1 MTIFELNI
9 FGFTLAPTYYWLMYA
24 ISFLIW
30 YFIFSKRKIY
40 IKDEIDSLF
49 IYIFLWVVLGWRIWY
64 ILFYNLPYYLEN
76 PISMLNVTE
85 WWMSFHGWVIGVILA
100 MIFFAKN
107 KKTSFLKLADE
118 LTTVLPIWLFFW
130 RIWNYINKELLWFE
144 NYYWIFAVKIWEKS
158 FFPSPLL
165 EAFLEWLILFLIL
178 NFAYK
183 SKKFKTWQIATLFLI
198 FYAIFRIFV
207 EIFFR
212 QPDVQIWYIGWFIT
226 MWTILTLPM
235 LILWIIIFFILRKN
249 EN

>member
-9 FGFTLAPTYYWLMYA
+9 FGLTLAPTYYWLMYA

-100 MIFFAKN
+100 MIFFARN

-130 RIWNYINKELLWFE
+130 RIWNYINLRKKFFPFSFTW
-144 NYYWIFAVKIWEKS
+144 S
-158 FFPSPLL
+158 FFRMND
-165 EAFLEWLILFLIL
+165 FIF
-178 NFAYK
+178 NF
-183 SKKFKTWQIATLFLI
+183 KFCLHFKQI
-198 FYAIFRIFV
+198 
-207 EIFFR
+207 
-212 QPDVQIWYIGWFIT
+212 
-226 MWTILTLPM
+226 
-235 LILWIIIFFILRKN
+235 
-249 EN
+249 